1 VNTPLPPTL
10 GRRVLRHILLPLG
23 VTWVAGTIVAIAI
36 AQLFAQRAF
45 DRSMLD
51 DAFLLSTH
59 VRIERGAL
67 QLNLTQREINAILYD
82 QDETVYFSVRG
93 ADGALV
99 IGHPGLRMAAADRE
113 GQNYRFDYVPFSG
126 HVLRAVTLHATQPA
140 PFDVTVAETT
150 TARDALLRQLVLY
163 SVLPQMALLALL
175 AVWLAR
181 AIRSDT
187 RSLASLEQAVAN
199 RGVDDLAPVAVD
211 ASTRD
216 VQALGNAI
224 NALLQRLERS
234 VRAQRE
240 FTGNVAHELRTP
252 LAGIRALAEYG
263 LAQKDPAAWREQ
275 LQAIAASQARASALV
290 ERLLALALAEEA
302 ESRLKLQPLA
312 LDQVVR
318 DAVLRFLRRADQAGV
333 DLGARGIEAPVWV
346 AADRTLLE
354 GILNNLIDNAL
365 RYGVDPG
372 QAEPAVTVA
381 IEATPDEVTFLV
393 QDNGPGAPGEQQA
406 HLMQRGA
413 QGEAGQLLG
422 QGAGLGLALVAQYA
436 RLLKGRMHLHSGP
449 GGRGWVCE
457 ITLPRL
463 PRPPE
468 LQPPLASGSSAAAA
482 PAGESG
488 SSRAAVATA
497 RAKTAT

>member
-1 VNTPLPPTL
+1 VNQPHLPPTL

-23 VTWVAGTIVAIAI
+23 VTWVAGTVVAIAI

-51 DAFLLSTH
+51 DAYLLSTH
-59 VRIERGAL
+59 VQVENGQYR
-67 QLNLTQREINAILYD
+67 LNLTQREINTILYD
-82 QDETVYFSVRG
+82 QDETVYFSVRTPV
-93 ADGALV
+93 GALIV
-99 IGHPGLRMAAADRE
+99 GHPGLRMPAAAA
-113 GQNYRFDYVPFSG
+113 GQNFRFDYIPFGGSL
-126 HVLRAVTLHATQPA
+126 LRAVTLHAEQPA

-163 SVLPQMALLALL
+163 SLLPQMALLAVL
-175 AVWLAR
+175 AWWLAR
-181 AIRSDT
+181 TIRSDT
-187 RSLASLEQAVAN
+187 QSLASLEQAVAN
-199 RGVDDLAPVAVD
+199 RGADDLAPVPVD

-216 VQALGNAI
+216 VQALANAI

-234 VRAQRE
+234 VRSQRE

-275 LQAIAASQARASALV
+275 LQAIAASQGRAAALV
-290 ERLLALALAEEA
+290 ERLLALALAQEA
-302 ESRLKLQPLA
+302 ESRLTLQPVA

-318 DAVLRFLRRADQAGV
+318 DVVLRFLRRADQAGV
-333 DLGARGIEAPVWV
+333 DLGALGIDTPAWV
-346 AADRTLLE
+346 TGDRTLLE

-365 RYGVDPG
+365 RYGVDPS

-381 IEATPDEVTFLV
+381 IEATANEVMLSV

-406 HLMQRGA
+406 HLMERGT

-436 RLLKGRMHLHSGP
+436 RLLKGRMRLHSGP
-449 GGRGWVCE
+449 AGRGWVCE

-463 PRPPE
+463 RGPQ
-468 LQPPLASGSSAAAA
+468 LQPPLASASASASASAESTGEREAAAA
-482 PAGESG
+482 RPN
-488 SSRAAVATA
+488 
-497 RAKTAT
+497 TAT